1 MFNKI
6 LVAVDG
12 SESSIQALD
21 YAAHFAA
28 QNNAELLIISA
39 IEPLPT
45 LYSGGASQSY
55 VEQHK
60 ETMYK
65 NYTDIQKMH
74 TERLMVKYPNL
85 PIKTIIE
92 EGKPVFVI
100 KEAAIDVDLIV
111 IGHRGQGAILSWV
124 LGSVAKQIVD
134 SCTVPVLV
142 VKDKNYCPI

>member
-6 LVAVDG
+6 LVAIDG

-21 YAAHFAA
+21 YAAYLAN
-28 QNNAELLIISA
+28 QNKAKLHIISA

-55 VEQHK
+55 VIQHIDTMHESYTEIQETHK
-60 ETMYK
+60 E
-65 NYTDIQKMH
+65 
-74 TERLMVKYPNL
+74 RLSAKYPNL
-85 PIKTIIE
+85 IITTQID
-92 EGKPVFVI
+92 EGRPVSVI
-100 KEAAIDVDLIV
+100 KESAKDADLIV

-142 VKDKNYCPI
+142 VKDKDYCPS

>member
-12 SESSIQALD
+12 SDPSIQALD
-21 YAAHFAA
+21 YAAHLAY
-28 QNNAELLIISA
+28 QNKAKLLIISA

-55 VEQHK
+55 VEQHI
-60 ETMYK
+60 ETMHK
-65 NYTDIQKMH
+65 NYTEIQKKQVDRIMA
-74 TERLMVKYPNL
+74 KYPNL
-85 PIKTIIE
+85 TITANIK
-92 EGKPVFVI
+92 EGKPVSVI
-100 KEAAIDVDLIV
+100 KEAGSDVDLIV

-142 VKDKNYCPI
+142 IKDKNYCPM

>member
-1 MFNKI
+1 MFNNI

-21 YAAHFAA
+21 YAAYLAD
-28 QNNAELLIISA
+28 QNKATLHIISA

-55 VEQHK
+55 VGQHLDIL
-60 ETMYK
+60 YK
-65 NYTDIQKMH
+65 SYTEIQKTH
-74 TERLMVKYPNL
+74 TERLSAKYPSL
-85 PIKTIIE
+85 TITSRIE
-92 EGKPVFVI
+92 EGRPVSVI
-100 KEAAIDVDLIV
+100 KEATKDADLIV

-142 VKDKNYCPI
+142 VKDKDYCPI